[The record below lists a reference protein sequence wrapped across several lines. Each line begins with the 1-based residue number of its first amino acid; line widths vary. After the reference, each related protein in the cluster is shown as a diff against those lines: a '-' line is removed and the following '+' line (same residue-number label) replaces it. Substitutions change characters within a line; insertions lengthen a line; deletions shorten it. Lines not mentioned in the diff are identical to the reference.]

1 MGEEKMNDKKE
12 TNPIGCFWIL
22 TVMIATAASVT
33 MFTLR
38 ITNQISLSFWI
49 VFAPLIVVIGIPV
62 LILAVGC
69 IVILIGKA
77 AGDE

>member
-1 MGEEKMNDKKE
+1 MNDKKE

-22 TVMIATAASVT
+22 AVMIATAASLT

-49 VFAPLIVVIGIPV
+49 VFAPLLVVVGIPAV
-62 LILAVGC
+62 LLGIACV
-69 IVILIGKA
+69 VVLIGKV

>member
-1 MGEEKMNDKKE
+1 MNDKKE

-22 TVMIATAASVT
+22 AVMIATAASLT

-49 VFAPLIVVIGIPV
+49 VFAPLLVVVGIPAV
-62 LILAVGC
+62 LLGIACV
-69 IVILIGKA
+69 VILIGKV

>member
-1 MGEEKMNDKKE
+1 MNDKKE

-22 TVMIATAASVT
+22 AVMIATAASVT

-38 ITNQISLSFWI
+38 ITNQITLSYWI
-49 VFAPLIVVIGIPV
+49 VFSPLLVVIGIPAV
-62 LILAVGC
+62 LLGIACV
-69 IVILIGKA
+69 VILIGKV